1 MFKFQ
6 DYYNADNIGFLI
18 LKFPISMT
26 LYTWRN
32 NTVKSNKE
40 NDKKVTR
47 LFFNVCL
54 SFFFSHKV
62 CVN

>member
-1 MFKFQ
+1 MFQFQ

-32 NTVKSNKE
+32 DTVKSNKG
-40 NDKKVTR
+40 NDKKVTTYTEIVTIHM
-47 LFFNVCL
+47 L
-54 SFFFSHKV
+54 K
-62 CVN
+62 